1 MAYLVYWYGSK
12 ERKDCYSFV
21 PQPKFIA
28 HDDTKSLKKL
38 KITTTMP
45 PKVRKKLDAGTEL
58 ILAEE
63 EVVRTFREY
72 EEDLQKEPEDRK
84 RGDVV
89 FPEEWELLT
98 LDDVR
103 NVENGLDSED
113 SDVESKEVKVN
124 LTSKKKKSKMVADDS
139 DDHDDGS
146 DDGAQQ
152 SNVARN
158 RKQDNL
164 GAVDDEQKL
173 TTKKRGLE
181 SAGNLKANLEDS
193 SEASDAEVLPK
204 KKRKLNATKV
214 NKLKNEE
221 ASGSPQTTQEE
232 KTFKL

>member
-1 MAYLVYWYGSK
+1 MTYLVYWYGSK
-12 ERKDCYSFV
+12 ERKDFYSFV
-21 PQPKFIA
+21 PQPNFIA

-58 ILAEE
+58 TLAEE

-103 NVENGLDSED
+103 NVENGLDSKD
-113 SDVESKEVKVN
+113 SDVESKEVKVKP
-124 LTSKKKKSKMVADDS
+124 TKKKSKKVADDN

-152 SNVARN
+152 SKVARK
-158 RKQDNL
+158 RKPAKV
-164 GAVDDEQKL
+164 GAVDDTQKL
-173 TTKKRGLE
+173 TTKKRGSK
-181 SAGNLKANLEDS
+181 SAGNRKANLEDS

-204 KKRKLNATKV
+204 KKRKLGATKV
-214 NKLKNEE
+214 ETLKKEE
-221 ASGSPQTTQEE
+221 TPQTTQEE

>member
-12 ERKDCYSFV
+12 ERKDFYSFV

-38 KITTTMP
+38 QITTTMS
-45 PKVRKKLDAGTEL
+45 RKLRAKQEAGTPL
-58 ILAEE
+58 TLAEE
-63 EVVRTFREY
+63 EMARTFREY
-72 EEDLQKEPEDRK
+72 EEDLLKEPEDRK

-103 NVENGLDSED
+103 NVENGLNSED
-113 SDVESKEVKVN
+113 SDVESKEVKVK
-124 LTSKKKKSKMVADDS
+124 LAKKKKSKTVADDN

-152 SNVARN
+152 INVAKK
-158 RKQDNL
+158 RKQAKV
-164 GAVDDEQKL
+164 GAVDEKQKL
-173 TTKKRGLE
+173 TSKKRG
-181 SAGNLKANLEDS
+181 SKSDGNLKAQLEDS

-214 NKLKNEE
+214 KQLKKEE
-221 ASGSPQTTQEE
+221 ASGTP
-232 KTFKL
+232 

>member
-84 RGDVV
+84 RGDVD

-139 DDHDDGS
+139 DDH
-146 DDGAQQ
+146 
-152 SNVARN
+152 
-158 RKQDNL
+158 
-164 GAVDDEQKL
+164 KL